1 MTIPDPPVSAP
12 SAAPGHRSQVTG
24 HLLSAPLLAAP
35 LAWLACLYLAP
46 LAVGYAVGAV
56 PIRLI
61 SSGIM
66 FDQTAV
72 SLGGFRAI
80 TWSPVVVGILI
91 SLIGHRARTSPFLI
105 AFSTIGAT
113 LAATLLIAGG
123 ALGVGPGSL
132 LLVGAEL
139 KWIWR
144 IVLLLAG
151 LVMGLVA
158 PQLLKAHAEDNQFD
172 PKEIRRGMLWGGL
185 AAGAL
190 VLALG
195 PGPIL
200 GRAITGGGS
209 WLGSLVWVVAL

>member
-1 MTIPDPPVSAP
+1 
-12 SAAPGHRSQVTG
+12 VTDRRAF
-24 HLLSAPLLAAP
+24 LRPALAVPLAWVLSLYVAPLL
-35 LAWLACLYLAP
+35 
-46 LAVGYAVGAV
+46 VGWGVGAV
-56 PIRLI
+56 PVRLV

-72 SLGGFRAI
+72 SLAGFRAI

-91 SLIGHRARTSPFLI
+91 SLIGHRAKTSPFLI

-113 LAATLLIAGG
+113 LAATLLVAGG
-123 ALGVGPGSL
+123 TLGLGPGSL
-132 LLVGAEL
+132 LLVGTEL

-144 IVLLLAG
+144 IVLLFSG

-158 PQLLKAHAEDNQFD
+158 PQLLKAHAEDQEFD
-172 PKEIRRGMLWGGL
+172 IGVMKRGMLLGGV
-185 AAGAL
+185 AAG
-190 VLALG
+190 VLMLAFG

>member
-1 MTIPDPPVSAP
+1 
-12 SAAPGHRSQVTG
+12 
-24 HLLSAPLLAAP
+24 
-35 LAWLACLYLAP
+35 
-46 LAVGYAVGAV
+46 V

-66 FDQTAV
+66 FDQSEV
-72 SLGGFRAI
+72 SLSGFRAI
-80 TWSPVVVGILI
+80 TWSPVIVGILL
-91 SLIGHRARTSPFLI
+91 SLVGHRDRTSPALI
-105 AFSTIGAT
+105 AFSTIAAT

-123 ALGVGPGSL
+123 VLGVGPGSL
-132 LLVGAEL
+132 LLVGTEL

-158 PQLLKAHAEDNQFD
+158 PQLLKAHAEDKEFD

-185 AAGAL
+185 VAGGL
-190 VLALG
+190 ILALG

-209 WLGSLVWVVAL
+209 WLGSLAWVVAL

>member
-1 MTIPDPPVSAP
+1 VSDRRALLAP
-12 SAAPGHRSQVTG
+12 ALAVPLAWV
-24 HLLSAPLLAAP
+24 LSLYAAPLL
-35 LAWLACLYLAP
+35 
-46 LAVGYAVGAV
+46 VGWAVGAV
-56 PIRLI
+56 PIRLV

-72 SLGGFRAI
+72 SLAGFRAI
-80 TWSPVVVGILI
+80 TWSPVVLGILI
-91 SLIGHRARTSPFLI
+91 SLVGHRAKTSPFLI

-123 ALGVGPGSL
+123 TLGVGPGSL

-139 KWIWR
+139 KWIWK
-144 IVLLLAG
+144 IVLFFSG

-172 PKEIRRGMLWGGL
+172 PKVIRNGMVWGGV

-190 VLALG
+190 MLAFG
-195 PGPIL
+195 PGPVL

-209 WLGSLVWVVAL
+209 WLGSLVWVVPL